1 MMYEVAL
8 VNPKTNE
15 EKKIVVTLSHEQAE
29 GAKVSPCL
37 QTYVQGV
44 AWADI
49 PDGFMPIGG
58 GVRPVPLQ

>member
-15 EKKIVVTLSHEQAE
+15 EKKIVVELSPEQAE
-29 GAKVSPCL
+29 AAKASPWL
-37 QTYVQGV
+37 QTYVQGL
-44 AWADI
+44 AWVNI

-58 GVRPVPLQ
+58 GVRPVTLQ